1 MSKKTTVDTSDGTI
15 SGSGTDTQPVTD
27 KKSVKSNSLC
37 SGDTRITSNSFS
49 SGDTR

>member
-1 MSKKTTVDTSDGTI
+1 MSKKTVSDTSDATG
-15 SGSGTDTQPVTD
+15 TQPVND
-27 KKSVKSNSLC
+27 KKSVKTDSMS